1 MSDAGGQRL
10 GGVIDAGDLGAVYS
24 RGDQE
29 RRQAAIHPHPAATVV
44 AAGWVLGVL
53 TTVPPVGVGFLFA
66 FLAGGIVLNTL
77 KEELPQER
85 ESRLWP
91 FLTGAGVY
99 AALMLAEE
107 FIA

>member
-1 MSDAGGQRL
+1 MSLAL
-10 GGVIDAGDLGAVYS
+10 YFGAMALHFMTVDHGM
-24 RGDQE
+24 RGDHSE
-29 RRQAAIHPHPAATVV
+29 AYDRHGRWVISAAV
-44 AAGWVLGVL
+44 AAGWVLGML

-85 ESRLWP
+85 ESKLWP

>member
-44 AAGWVLGVL
+44 AAGWVLM
-53 TTVPPVGVGFLFA
+53 
-66 FLAGGIVLNTL
+66 
-77 KEELPQER
+77 
-85 ESRLWP
+85 S
-91 FLTGAGVY
+91 
-99 AALMLAEE
+99 
-107 FIA
+107 